1 MVSSFIASLLQHLTV
16 NRRMGS
22 RDACNRELGVGLW
35 GCDGVRCACVV
46 NGRTAAKG
54 LRLRLAFVS
63 KQMLHSA
70 TASTSRH
77 SRHRGIVAR
86 LQSFFQSTHTH
97 TGKNLSVVGQKH
109 TLPWPCQQLFASR
122 PSRAVPNRT
131 GKADA
136 PPKFLCRLLLP
147 IGKRIPCISRF
158 GFASSLTVLAGV
170 SSVVPSRADVCVSLF
185 EFSLS
190 HLPGNAFNYPRAS
203 YADCAYLEQIFTR

>member
-1 MVSSFIASLLQHLTV
+1 M
-16 NRRMGS
+16 RRGQM
-22 RDACNRELGVGLW
+22 C
-35 GCDGVRCACVV
+35 VRCEWAHSCQRPSPSPGFRFKT
-46 NGRTAAKG
+46 NAALG
-54 LRLRLAFVS
+54 NSLDVPT
-63 KQMLHSA
+63 QSA
-70 TASTSRH
+70 SW
-77 SRHRGIVAR
+77 HRCSPSILLPVY
-86 LQSFFQSTHTH
+86 THTH

-203 YADCAYLEQIFTR
+203 YGDCAYLQQIFTR

>member
-1 MVSSFIASLLQHLTV
+1 MRAIGSWGRDFEDATGLDVRALWMGAQLPKAFAFAWLSFQNKCCTRQQPRRPDIVGIVASLL
-16 NRRMGS
+16 
-22 RDACNRELGVGLW
+22 
-35 GCDGVRCACVV
+35 
-46 NGRTAAKG
+46 
-54 LRLRLAFVS
+54 AFNPS
-63 KQMLHSA
+63 SSL
-70 TASTSRH
+70 
-77 SRHRGIVAR
+77 
-86 LQSFFQSTHTH
+86 HTH

-122 PSRAVPNRT
+122 PSRAVPNWT